1 MNKTQALPCAIHPS
15 LNRAPTQSD
24 AMTNPKPKRIQ
35 PLFPICG
42 VLVSVLIGVIIG
54 VILNA
59 ISASA
64 YAQQD
69 GKAGKGKAALTV
81 QVVQAQRADW
91 PLQLRASG
99 NIAAWQEAIL
109 SAEVGGLRIAEITV
123 NVGDSVK
130 AGQVLATLD
139 SASVQ
144 IDLAQAQATLAE
156 AAAALTEARANA
168 TRAREVQASGAVSQ
182 QQVSQWLTAEK
193 TAEARLLSAQAQRDA
208 QQLRLARSSVLAP
221 DAGTISSR
229 LATLGAVVAPGQE
242 LFRLIRGDRLEW
254 RAEVTAT
261 ELAQLR
267 SGQSAQIAA
276 PASAQSGTPSN
287 NGMLSGRIR
296 MLAPTV
302 DVQSRNALVYVDLPA
317 NAMRAGL
324 RPGMQV
330 RGEFALGNANAL
342 SLPLQA
348 ISMRDGFSYVFAV
361 GDDQR
366 VRQIKVQLGRRSM
379 DRVEISS
386 AIDNKAR
393 YVAAGTAFLSD
404 GDLVHVV
411 PGSAAASAAVPTAT
425 KAP

>member
-1 MNKTQALPCAIHPS
+1 MNNTQPLPSAIHPS
-15 LNRAPTQSD
+15 LNRTRNHPD
-24 AMTNPKPKRIQ
+24 AMTHPRLIQ
-35 PLFPICG
+35 RLFL
-42 VLVSVLIGVIIG
+42 LVSVLISTS
-54 VILNA
+54 
-59 ISASA
+59 SASVC
-64 YAQQD
+64 AQQD
-69 GKAGKGKAALTV
+69 SKAGKADKAKAALTV

-109 SAEVGGLRIAEITV
+109 SAEVGGLRIAEISV

-130 AGQVLATLD
+130 AGQVLVTLD
-139 SASVQ
+139 SAAVQ
-144 IDLAQAQATLAE
+144 IDLAQARATLAE
-156 AAAALTEARANA
+156 AEAALTEARANA
-168 TRAREVQASGAVSQ
+168 ARAREVQASGAVSQ
-182 QQVSQWLTAEK
+182 QQISQWLTAEK
-193 TAEARLLSAQAQRDA
+193 TAEARVLSAQAQRDA

-267 SGQSAQIAA
+267 SGQSVQVAASGSA
-276 PASAQSGTPSN
+276 PAN
-287 NGMLSGRIR
+287 NSMLSGRIR

-330 RGEFALGNANAL
+330 RGEFTLGNANAL

-411 PGSAAASAAVPTAT
+411 PGSAAVPSAT

>member
-1 MNKTQALPCAIHPS
+1 MNNTQPLPSAIHPS
-15 LNRAPTQSD
+15 LNRTRNHPD
-24 AMTNPKPKRIQ
+24 AMTHPRLIQ
-35 PLFPICG
+35 RLFL
-42 VLVSVLIGVIIG
+42 LVSVLISTS
-54 VILNA
+54 
-59 ISASA
+59 SASVC
-64 YAQQD
+64 AQQD
-69 GKAGKGKAALTV
+69 SKAGKADKAKAALTV

-109 SAEVGGLRIAEITV
+109 SAEVGGLRIAEISV
-123 NVGDSVK
+123 SVGDSVK

-139 SASVQ
+139 SAAVQ

-156 AAAALTEARANA
+156 AEAALTEARANA
-168 TRAREVQASGAVSQ
+168 ARAREVQASGAVSQ
-182 QQVSQWLTAEK
+182 QQISQWLTAEK
-193 TAEARLLSAQAQRDA
+193 AAEARVLSAQAQRDA

-267 SGQSAQIAA
+267 SGQSVQVAASGSA
-276 PASAQSGTPSN
+276 PAN
-287 NGMLSGRIR
+287 NSMLSGRIR

-330 RGEFALGNANAL
+330 RGEFTLGNANAL

-411 PGSAAASAAVPTAT
+411 PGSAAVPSAT

>member
-1 MNKTQALPCAIHPS
+1 MNNTQPLPSAIHPS
-15 LNRAPTQSD
+15 LNRTRNHPD
-24 AMTNPKPKRIQ
+24 AMTHPRLIHR
-35 PLFPICG
+35 LFL
-42 VLVSVLIGVIIG
+42 LVSVLI
-54 VILNA
+54 
-59 ISASA
+59 SASNA
-64 YAQQD
+64 SVFAQQD
-69 GKAGKGKAALTV
+69 SKAGKADKAKAALTV

-109 SAEVGGLRIAEITV
+109 SAEVGGLRIAEISV
-123 NVGDSVK
+123 SVGDSVK

-139 SASVQ
+139 SAAVQ
-144 IDLAQAQATLAE
+144 IDLAQARATLAE
-156 AAAALTEARANA
+156 AEAALTEARANA
-168 TRAREVQASGAVSQ
+168 ARAREVQASGAVSQ
-182 QQVSQWLTAEK
+182 QQISQWLTAEK
-193 TAEARLLSAQAQRDA
+193 TAEARVLSAQAQRDA

-267 SGQSAQIAA
+267 SGQSVQVAASGSA
-276 PASAQSGTPSN
+276 PAN
-287 NGMLSGRIR
+287 NSMLSGRIR

-330 RGEFALGNANAL
+330 RGEFTLGNANAL

-411 PGSAAASAAVPTAT
+411 LGSAAGSAAVPTAT

>member
-1 MNKTQALPCAIHPS
+1 MNNTQPLPSAIHPS
-15 LNRAPTQSD
+15 LNRTRNHPD
-24 AMTNPKPKRIQ
+24 AMTHPRLIQ
-35 PLFPICG
+35 RLFL
-42 VLVSVLIGVIIG
+42 LVSVLISTS
-54 VILNA
+54 
-59 ISASA
+59 SASVC
-64 YAQQD
+64 AQQD
-69 GKAGKGKAALTV
+69 SKAGKADKAKAALTV

-109 SAEVGGLRIAEITV
+109 SAEVGGLRIAEISV

-139 SASVQ
+139 SAAVQ

-156 AAAALTEARANA
+156 AEAALTEARANA
-168 TRAREVQASGAVSQ
+168 ARAREVQASGAVSQ
-182 QQVSQWLTAEK
+182 QQISQWLTAEK
-193 TAEARLLSAQAQRDA
+193 TAEARVLSAQAQRDA

-267 SGQSAQIAA
+267 SGQSVQVAASGSA
-276 PASAQSGTPSN
+276 PAN
-287 NGMLSGRIR
+287 NSMLSGRIR

-330 RGEFALGNANAL
+330 RGEFTLGNANAL

-411 PGSAAASAAVPTAT
+411 PGSAAVPSAT

>member
-15 LNRAPTQSD
+15 LNRAPNQSD
-24 AMTNPKPKRIQ
+24 TMTNPKPKRIQ
-35 PLFPICG
+35 PLLPICG
-42 VLVSVLIGVIIG
+42 ALVSVLIGVII
-54 VILNA
+54 NA

-69 GKAGKGKAALTV
+69 SKAGKGKAALTV

-267 SGQSAQIAA
+267 SGQSVQVAASGSA
-276 PASAQSGTPSN
+276 PAN
-287 NGMLSGRIR
+287 NSMLSGRIR
-296 MLAPTV
+296 ILAPTV

-330 RGEFALGNANAL
+330 RGEFTLGNANAL

-411 PGSAAASAAVPTAT
+411 PGSAAVPSAA

>member
-1 MNKTQALPCAIHPS
+1 MTHPR
-15 LNRAPTQSD
+15 L
-24 AMTNPKPKRIQ
+24 IQ
-35 PLFPICG
+35 RLFL
-42 VLVSVLIGVIIG
+42 LVSVLISTS
-54 VILNA
+54 
-59 ISASA
+59 SASVC
-64 YAQQD
+64 AQQD
-69 GKAGKGKAALTV
+69 SKAGKADKAKAALTV

-109 SAEVGGLRIAEITV
+109 SAEVGGLRIAEISV

-139 SASVQ
+139 SAAVQ

-156 AAAALTEARANA
+156 AEAALTEARANA
-168 TRAREVQASGAVSQ
+168 ARAREVQASGAVSQ
-182 QQVSQWLTAEK
+182 QQISQWLTAEK
-193 TAEARLLSAQAQRDA
+193 TAEARALSAQAQRDA

-267 SGQSAQIAA
+267 SGQSVQVAASGSA
-276 PASAQSGTPSN
+276 PAN
-287 NGMLSGRIR
+287 NSMLSGRIR

-330 RGEFALGNANAL
+330 RGEFTLGNANAL

-411 PGSAAASAAVPTAT
+411 PGPAAVPSAT

>member
-1 MNKTQALPCAIHPS
+1 MNNTRTLPSVIQPS
-15 LNRAPTQSD
+15 LNRTHNPSD
-24 AMTNPKPKRIQ
+24 AMTHPQLIQ
-35 PLFPICG
+35 RLFL
-42 VLVSVLIGVIIG
+42 LVTMLMSAIGA
-54 VILNA
+54 N
-59 ISASA
+59 A

-69 GKAGKGKAALTV
+69 SKAGKADKAKAALTV

-109 SAEVGGLRIAEITV
+109 SAEVGGLRIAEISV

-139 SASVQ
+139 SAAVQ

-156 AAAALTEARANA
+156 AEVALTEARANA

-182 QQVSQWLTAEK
+182 QQISQWLTAEK

-208 QQLRLARSSVLAP
+208 QQLRLARSRVLAP

-254 RAEVTAT
+254 RAEVTAN
-261 ELAQLR
+261 ELGQLR
-267 SGQSAQIAA
+267 SGQSVQVTASGSA
-276 PASAQSGTPSN
+276 PGN
-287 NGMLSGRIR
+287 NSTLSGRIR

-330 RGEFALGNANAL
+330 RGEFTLGNANAL

-379 DRVEISS
+379 ERVEISS

-411 PGSAAASAAVPTAT
+411 PGPAAVPSTT

>member
-1 MNKTQALPCAIHPS
+1 MNNTQPLPSAIHPS
-15 LNRAPTQSD
+15 LNRTRNHPD
-24 AMTNPKPKRIQ
+24 AMTHPRLIHR
-35 PLFPICG
+35 LFL
-42 VLVSVLIGVIIG
+42 LVSVLI
-54 VILNA
+54 
-59 ISASA
+59 SASNA
-64 YAQQD
+64 SVFAQQD
-69 GKAGKGKAALTV
+69 SKAGKADKAKAALTV

-109 SAEVGGLRIAEITV
+109 SAEVGGLRIAEISV
-123 NVGDSVK
+123 SVGDSVK

-139 SASVQ
+139 SAAVQ
-144 IDLAQAQATLAE
+144 IDLAQARATLAE
-156 AAAALTEARANA
+156 AEAALTEARANA
-168 TRAREVQASGAVSQ
+168 ARAREVQASGAVSQ
-182 QQVSQWLTAEK
+182 QQISQWLTAEK
-193 TAEARLLSAQAQRDA
+193 TAEARVLSAQAQRDA

-267 SGQSAQIAA
+267 SGQSVQVAASGSA
-276 PASAQSGTPSN
+276 PAN
-287 NGMLSGRIR
+287 NSMLSGRIR

-330 RGEFALGNANAL
+330 RGEFTLGNANAL

-411 PGSAAASAAVPTAT
+411 PGSAAVPSAT

>member
-1 MNKTQALPCAIHPS
+1 MNNTQPLPSAIHPS
-15 LNRAPTQSD
+15 LNRTRNHPD
-24 AMTNPKPKRIQ
+24 AMTHPRLIHR
-35 PLFPICG
+35 LFL
-42 VLVSVLIGVIIG
+42 LVSVLI
-54 VILNA
+54 
-59 ISASA
+59 SASNA
-64 YAQQD
+64 SVFAQQD
-69 GKAGKGKAALTV
+69 SKAGKADKAKAALTV

-109 SAEVGGLRIAEITV
+109 SAEVGGLRIAEISV
-123 NVGDSVK
+123 SVGDSVK

-139 SASVQ
+139 SAAVQ
-144 IDLAQAQATLAE
+144 IDLAQARATLAE
-156 AAAALTEARANA
+156 AEAALTEARANA
-168 TRAREVQASGAVSQ
+168 ARAREVQASGAVSQ
-182 QQVSQWLTAEK
+182 QQISQWLTAEK
-193 TAEARLLSAQAQRDA
+193 TAEARVLSAQAQRDA

-267 SGQSAQIAA
+267 SGQSVQVAASGSA
-276 PASAQSGTPSN
+276 PAN
-287 NGMLSGRIR
+287 NSMLSGRIR
-296 MLAPTV
+296 ILAPTV

-330 RGEFALGNANAL
+330 RGEFTLGNANAL

-411 PGSAAASAAVPTAT
+411 PGSAAVPSAA

>member
-1 MNKTQALPCAIHPS
+1 MNNTQPLPSAIHPS
-15 LNRAPTQSD
+15 LNRTRNHPD
-24 AMTNPKPKRIQ
+24 AMTHPRLIHR
-35 PLFPICG
+35 LFL
-42 VLVSVLIGVIIG
+42 LVSVLI
-54 VILNA
+54 
-59 ISASA
+59 SASNA
-64 YAQQD
+64 SVFAQQD
-69 GKAGKGKAALTV
+69 SKAGKADKAKAALTV

-109 SAEVGGLRIAEITV
+109 SAEVGGLRIAEISV
-123 NVGDSVK
+123 SVGDSVK

-139 SASVQ
+139 SAAVQ
-144 IDLAQAQATLAE
+144 IDLAQARATLAE
-156 AAAALTEARANA
+156 AEAALTEARANA
-168 TRAREVQASGAVSQ
+168 ARAREVQASGAVSQ
-182 QQVSQWLTAEK
+182 QQISQWLTAEK
-193 TAEARLLSAQAQRDA
+193 TAEARVLSAQAQRDA

-267 SGQSAQIAA
+267 SGQSVQVTASGSA
-276 PASAQSGTPSN
+276 PGN
-287 NGMLSGRIR
+287 NSMLSGRIR

-330 RGEFALGNANAL
+330 RGEFTLGNANAL

-366 VRQIKVQLGRRSM
+366 VHQIKVQLGRRSM

-411 PGSAAASAAVPTAT
+411 PGPAAVPSTT

>member
-1 MNKTQALPCAIHPS
+1 MNNTQALPSAIHPS
-15 LNRAPTQSD
+15 LNRTRNHPN
-24 AMTNPKPKRIQ
+24 AMTHPQLIQ
-35 PLFPICG
+35 RLF
-42 VLVSVLIGVIIG
+42 LLMSVLIS
-54 VILNA
+54 A
-59 ISASA
+59 MSASVC
-64 YAQQD
+64 AQQD
-69 GKAGKGKAALTV
+69 SKAGKAKAALTV

-109 SAEVGGLRIAEITV
+109 SAEVGGLRIAEISV

-139 SASVQ
+139 SAAVQ

-156 AAAALTEARANA
+156 AEAALTEARANA
-168 TRAREVQASGAVSQ
+168 ARAREVQASGAVSQ

-267 SGQSAQIAA
+267 SGQSVQVAAAGNA
-276 PASAQSGTPSN
+276 PAN
-287 NGMLSGRIR
+287 NSMLSGRIR

-330 RGEFALGNANAL
+330 RGEFTLGNANAL

-411 PGSAAASAAVPTAT
+411 PGSAAVPSAT

>member
-1 MNKTQALPCAIHPS
+1 M
-15 LNRAPTQSD
+15 
-24 AMTNPKPKRIQ
+24 
-35 PLFPICG
+35 
-42 VLVSVLIGVIIG
+42 
-54 VILNA
+54 
-59 ISASA
+59 
-64 YAQQD
+64 
-69 GKAGKGKAALTV
+69 
-81 QVVQAQRADW
+81 
-91 PLQLRASG
+91 
-99 NIAAWQEAIL
+99 
-109 SAEVGGLRIAEITV
+109 
-123 NVGDSVK
+123 
-130 AGQVLATLD
+130 
-139 SASVQ
+139 
-144 IDLAQAQATLAE
+144 
-156 AAAALTEARANA
+156 
-168 TRAREVQASGAVSQ
+168 
-182 QQVSQWLTAEK
+182 TAEK

-276 PASAQSGTPSN
+276 PAGAQGGAPSN

-411 PGSAAASAAVPTAT
+411 PGSAAVPSAT

>member
-1 MNKTQALPCAIHPS
+1 MNNTQPLPSAIQPS
-15 LNRAPTQSD
+15 LNRTRNPSD
-24 AMTNPKPKRIQ
+24 AMTHPRLIQ
-35 PLFPICG
+35 RLFL
-42 VLVSVLIGVIIG
+42 LVTMLMS
-54 VILNA
+54 A
-59 ISASA
+59 ISANA

-69 GKAGKGKAALTV
+69 SKAGKADKAKAALTV

-109 SAEVGGLRIAEITV
+109 SAEVGGLRIAEISV

-139 SASVQ
+139 SAAVQ
-144 IDLAQAQATLAE
+144 IDLAQARATLAE
-156 AAAALTEARANA
+156 AEVALTEARANA
-168 TRAREVQASGAVSQ
+168 ARAREVQASGAVSQ
-182 QQVSQWLTAEK
+182 QQISQWLTAEK
-193 TAEARLLSAQAQRDA
+193 TAEARVLSAQAQRDA

-229 LATLGAVVAPGQE
+229 LATLGAVVTPGQE

-254 RAEVTAT
+254 RAEVTAN

-267 SGQSAQIAA
+267 SGLGVQVAASGSA
-276 PASAQSGTPSN
+276 PGN
-287 NGMLSGRIR
+287 NSTLSGRIR

-330 RGEFALGNANAL
+330 RGEFTLGNANAL

-379 DRVEISS
+379 ERVEISS

-411 PGSAAASAAVPTAT
+411 PGPAAVPSTT